1 MRDYRMIALA
11 VGSTAVGLGL
21 MVASV
26 LGDES
31 LLDRAKGLATSATQE
46 RSYHVVVEQDLA
58 LAPGGR
64 LQLNVHDADV
74 EVTSEPTGGR
84 LAVEIGA
91 KDAAWARDVFQRMHF
106 TATAEGNA
114 LVVRTE
120 DPHLDGGA
128 WRRHG
133 DVHVRIRV
141 GVPNAVDLSL
151 TTGDGDVS
159 VGSVEGHV
167 EIQTGDG
174 DVQVGD
180 VNGEAA
186 IRTGDGD
193 VSLGM
198 IRGPTVT
205 VQTGDGD
212 IAVGGVEAER
222 IAVRTGDGDVAL
234 GSASGAVDAATNDGD
249 VSIQLATASPVAVTT
264 GDGDIAIIVPR
275 ALGFDLDLKGADV
288 SVPQGMVI
296 GGGVTSGSARGTVN
310 GGGPL
315 IKAVTGDGTVVV
327 KVGGK

>member
-1 MRDYRMIALA
+1 MRDTKMIILA

-26 LGDES
+26 FGDES
-31 LLDRAKGLATSATQE
+31 LLDRAKRLATSATQE
-46 RSYHVVVEQDLA
+46 VTYHAVVEQDLA

-74 EVTSEPTGGR
+74 EVTSAPTGSR
-84 LAVEIGA
+84 FSVEIGA
-91 KDAAWARDVFQRMHF
+91 KDAAWAREVFQRMHF
-106 TATAEGNA
+106 TAMREGNA
-114 LVVRTE
+114 LVIRTE

-128 WRRHG
+128 WRGHG
-133 DVHVRIRV
+133 SVHVRVHV
-141 GVPNAVDLSL
+141 GIPQSVDLSV

-159 VGSVEGHV
+159 VGNVEGRV
-167 EIQTGDG
+167 MIQTGDG
-174 DVQVGD
+174 DVLVGD
-180 VNGEAA
+180 VLGEAA

-198 IRGPTVT
+198 IRGLTLM

-212 IAVGGVEAER
+212 IAVGDAEAER
-222 IAVRTGDGDVAL
+222 IEVRTGDGDVAL

-249 VSIQLATASPVAVTT
+249 VSIQLATASPVAVRT
-264 GDGDIAIIVPR
+264 GDGDIAIIVAR
-275 ALGFDLDLKGADV
+275 ALGFDLDLTGADV
-288 SVPQGMVI
+288 SVPHGMVMEGDVI
-296 GGGVTSGSARGTVN
+296 SGSARGTVN

-327 KVGGK
+327 KLAGK